1 MVNKII
7 IWLFVQMTTHFAIIY
22 EIVTNFILKV
32 IFSANF
38 NFFSV
43 AKICIKL
50 VKIINYIAASL
61 SFITLSCLTI
71 THQRQAHHQYRIAR
85 QNHHM
90 QTYFFKP

>member
-43 AKICIKL
+43 AENLTKL
-50 VKIINYIAASL
+50 LKIIHL
-61 SFITLSCLTI
+61 S
-71 THQRQAHHQYRIAR
+71 
-85 QNHHM
+85 
-90 QTYFFKP
+90 P

>member
-7 IWLFVQMTTHFAIIY
+7 IRLFAQMTTHFAIIY

-43 AKICIKL
+43 AENLTKL
-50 VKIINYIAASL
+50 LKIIHL
-61 SFITLSCLTI
+61 S
-71 THQRQAHHQYRIAR
+71 
-85 QNHHM
+85 
-90 QTYFFKP
+90 P